1 LDEKYLTLEF
11 LVKEMLD
18 MKEKMSVEEYIRQ
31 ERAKARALR
40 QPAERYAAP
49 DHRRQA
55 SYA

>member
-1 LDEKYLTLEF
+1 MTLEF